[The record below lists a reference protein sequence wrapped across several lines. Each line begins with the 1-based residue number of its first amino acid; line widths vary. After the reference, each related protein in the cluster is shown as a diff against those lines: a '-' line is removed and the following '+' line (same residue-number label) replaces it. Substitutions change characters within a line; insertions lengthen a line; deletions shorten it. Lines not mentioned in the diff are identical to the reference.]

1 MRKGHWQSRVLWVA
15 TGFTLLLALSAGAQ
29 NNASSDTRE
38 INAYRLTAAALAKYT
53 QAQKEMDVLA
63 RQAASDCGDEDEE
76 GSGNGTTIDQLV
88 TKLNA
93 TAGARAAIQSAG
105 MTTRE
110 FVVFSMSVFQ
120 AGMADWALGQAGG
133 KLPPGVA
140 MENVTFYRKHQA
152 EMQKL
157 GESAKAAAKAA
168 DCDDE

>member
-1 MRKGHWQSRVLWVA
+1 MRKGHWQSRVLWIA
-15 TGFTLLLALSAGAQ
+15 AGFTLLLSLSAGAQ

-38 INAYRLTAAALAKYT
+38 INAYRLTAAALAKYA
-53 QAQKEMDVLA
+53 QARKEMDVLA
-63 RQAASDCGDEDEE
+63 RQTASDCGDEDEE
-76 GSGNGTTIDQLV
+76 DSANGTTIDQLV
-88 TKLNA
+88 AKLNT

-105 MTTRE
+105 MTSRE